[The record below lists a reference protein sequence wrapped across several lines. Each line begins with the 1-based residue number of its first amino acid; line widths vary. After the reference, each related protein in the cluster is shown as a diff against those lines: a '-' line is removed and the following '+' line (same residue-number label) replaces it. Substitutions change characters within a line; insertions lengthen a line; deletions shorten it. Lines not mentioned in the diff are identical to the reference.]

1 MALLS
6 RDQIDAADDRQWEDV
21 PVPEWGGEVRIVG
34 MSGTARNAYQQELVV
49 IGSDG
54 KPKSVNLDDQL
65 AKLLAKCIVGEDG
78 KRLYNDREVKALG
91 AKNGAVLERLARV
104 AKRLSGLGEDAVEAA
119 AGNSAAAPS
128 GSSTSD

>member
-6 RDQIDAADDRQWEDV
+6 RDQIDTADDRQWEDV

-49 IGSDG
+49 IGGDG

-65 AKLLAKCIVGEDG
+65 AKLLAKCIVDEDG
-78 KRLYNDREVKALG
+78 KRLYNDREVRALG
-91 AKNGAVLERLARV
+91 AKNGAVLERLAKV
-104 AKRLSGLGEDAVEAA
+104 AKRLSGLGENAVEDA
-119 AGNSAAAPS
+119 AGNSDAAPS